1 MKKFATAS
9 GLIFLIFLQSNLNV
23 FSQVRF
29 EWAVPYNGTANMEDE
44 ARGIAVNNF
53 GFVYVTGQ
61 SVNVHS
67 TGNSRDATTV
77 QYSPSG
83 VYQQVRTFNGIY
95 PNSWDAGNAIA
106 LDRTGNVFVAGF
118 TQKSSVDFDLLT
130 IKYSS
135 EDTTSIWGNTYDGYQ
150 RYDEAIDNITDD
162 SGNVYVLG
170 NTHDV
175 SIDINVYMIILKYN
189 SQGALKWVKKYKGQ
203 YQAFAKAIAL
213 DPFGNV
219 YAAGIT
225 KNSEFSDF
233 NYVTIKYNVNSGD
246 SLWVQIY
253 DPHPQIPGNDIAS
266 AIVADNSGN
275 VYVTGSSDS
284 LSLSDYAT
292 IKYNSAGN
300 PEWIRKYNGTAN
312 DSDVATCMVI
322 NSEGNICVSGYSKNL
337 GTANDFVTVCYDPSG
352 TELWVSN
359 YDGGSSPNNRAYVA
373 LLDSSGG
380 VYVSGVSEQSRATVS
395 YTTIKL
401 SSSGGLLWEIS
412 YNLTGSFIKIPS
424 ATIDRMTNIYVAG
437 SSDND
442 YITIKYSQA
451 PNAPSN
457 LTLTPL
463 GNGKIRLNWTDNS
476 PNETGFSIQSK
487 NDIDTNWM
495 IKGSVAA
502 NITQWQD
509 SGLISGTAYYYRVY
523 AINAAGNSP
532 PSDTVNTIITNIIN
546 SSNIPEYFKLYQ
558 NYPNPFNPVTKI
570 SFDIPFSNNTV
581 ETKLTVY
588 DISGRMIATLVN
600 QEMSSG
606 SYETEWDAVNYAS
619 GVYYYT
625 IEAGNYKET
634 RKMLLLK

>member
-1 MKKFATAS
+1 MKKFVTAS
-9 GLIFLIFLQSNLNV
+9 GLIFLIFLLSHLNV
-23 FSQVRF
+23 FSQVRL

-44 ARGIAVNNF
+44 ARGIAINNS

-61 SVNVHS
+61 SVNTHS
-67 TGNSRDATTV
+67 TGNSRDVATV

-83 VYQQVRTFNGIY
+83 VYQQVRTYNGIY
-95 PNSWDAGNAIA
+95 PNSWDAGNAVA
-106 LDRTGNVFVAGF
+106 VDRSGNVFVAGF

-135 EDTTSIWGNTYDGYQ
+135 EDTNSIWGNTYDGYQ

-170 NTHDV
+170 NSHDV

-189 SQGALKWVKKYKGQ
+189 SQGVLKWVNKYKGQ

-213 DPFGNV
+213 DRSGYV
-219 YAAGIT
+219 YATGIT
-225 KNSEFSDF
+225 KDSDVSDF
-233 NYVTIKYNVNSGD
+233 NYVTLKYNVSSGD
-246 SLWVQIY
+246 SAWVQIY
-253 DPHPQIPGNDIAS
+253 NPHPQSPGNDIAS
-266 AIVADNSGN
+266 DIVADNSGN
-275 VYVTGSSDS
+275 VYVTGASDS
-284 LSLSDYAT
+284 LSSSDFAT
-292 IKYNSAGN
+292 VKYNSAGIQ
-300 PEWIRKYNGTAN
+300 EWVRKYNGTAN
-312 DSDVATCMVI
+312 DNDVATCMVI
-322 NSEGNICVSGYSKNL
+322 NSEGNICVSGYSKNI
-337 GTANDFVTVCYDPSG
+337 GTADDFATVCYDPSG
-352 TELWVSN
+352 TELWVSI

-380 VYVSGVSEQSRATVS
+380 IYVSGVTEQGRVTVS

-401 SSSGGLLWEIS
+401 SSSGNLLWETS
-412 YNLTGSFIKIPS
+412 YNLTGTFIKIPS

-437 SSDND
+437 SSNND
-442 YITIKYSQA
+442 YITIKYSQT

-487 NDIDTNWM
+487 NDIDTNWI

-509 SGLISGTAYYYRVY
+509 SGLISGTAYYYRVF
-523 AINAAGNSP
+523 AKNAAGNSP
-532 PSDTVNTIITNIIN
+532 PSDTVNTIITNIIS

-570 SFDIPFSNNTV
+570 SFDIPFSNNPV
-581 ETKLTVY
+581 ETKLIIH

-619 GVYYYT
+619 GIYYYT

-634 RKMLLLK
+634 KKMLLLK